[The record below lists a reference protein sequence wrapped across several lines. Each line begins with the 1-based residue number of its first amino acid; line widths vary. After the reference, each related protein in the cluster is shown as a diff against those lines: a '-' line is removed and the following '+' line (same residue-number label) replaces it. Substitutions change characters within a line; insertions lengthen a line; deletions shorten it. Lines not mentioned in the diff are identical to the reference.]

1 MFILRKLSYLHDK
14 SYNKTK
20 TGLST
25 SWRKARE
32 IRVRA
37 KIRKGDHLSNKS
49 ALIRESAHSSTSHAG
64 ILWGLRGG
72 NSYRRALASQWLA
85 VQTNYA
91 SEAES
96 AGDNR
101 LGTFLNTLV
110 TCRSHHALTGEELTA
125 RDSSQSR
132 AKSSSVF
139 S

>member
-14 SYNKTK
+14 SYNKTEM
-20 TGLST
+20 GLST
-25 SWRKARE
+25 SWRNARE

-37 KIRKGDHLSNKS
+37 KIRKSDHLLNKS
-49 ALIRESAHSSTSHAG
+49 ALIREPAHSSTSHAG
-64 ILWGLRGG
+64 ILWG

-110 TCRSHHALTGEELTA
+110 TCRSHHALTGEELMA
-125 RDSSQSR
+125 RDSSWSR